1 MIFKG
6 VLYATCE
13 GNGVFEMK
21 YSEAL
26 FALQV
31 KIHTI

>member
-1 MIFKG
+1 MIFMG
-6 VLYATCE
+6 VSYTACE